1 MSADLIRIATDAPA
15 QAAFTTRRGG
25 ASEGAYAALNLAASV
40 GDDDAAVR
48 ANRERVASALG
59 IDAARVTMSRQVHG
73 AGVRDVSH
81 EDPAGLFTSGLR
93 GWEEAD
99 ALVTGAPGAAIA
111 VLGAD
116 CLPVLLWRRDVP
128 RVAAAHAGWR
138 GLVAGVVEAAVGA
151 LGEPRRVGAAIGP
164 GIGPCCYPVSA
175 GVREVFARRFG
186 EEVLAP
192 PAVDLPAAARRAL
205 AAAGVPA
212 SAVQSVD
219 ACTHCEPERFF
230 SHRRD
235 GAPCGRHAGLIWA
248 AAA

>member
-1 MSADLIRIATDAPA
+1 MSVDLIRIATAAPA
-15 QAAFTTRRGG
+15 HAAFTTRRGG
-25 ASEGAYAALNLAASV
+25 VSQGPYAALNLAASV
-40 GDDDAAVR
+40 GDDAAAVR
-48 ANRERVASALG
+48 ENRERVAAGLG

-73 AGVRDVSH
+73 AGVRDVSE
-81 EDPAGLFTSGLR
+81 EDAAGLFTGGLR

-99 ALVTGAPGAAIA
+99 ALVTGAPGAALA

-138 GLVAGVVEAAVGA
+138 GLVAGVVEEAVRA
-151 LGEPRRVGAAIGP
+151 LGAPDRVGAAIGP

-175 GVREVFARRFG
+175 DVREAFARRFG
-186 EEVLAP
+186 DGVLAP

-235 GAPCGRHAGLIWA
+235 GVRCGRHAGLIWA